1 MSLIFGAITP
11 HPPLLIPAIG
21 RDHLKEMGKTVRAL
35 KELEEI
41 LYAKRPDTI
50 IVISPHG
57 DLMTEAFTINHSPG
71 LKADFEDFGDLE
83 TKLEF
88 KNDNALAY
96 QIRESLETK
105 LPVVLTTVERLD
117 YGVSV
122 PLYYL
127 TKHLPDFRII
137 PMGYSML
144 SLADHFSFGTAIRR
158 VLDLTTKR
166 VAVIASGDLSHRL
179 THDAPGGF
187 SAQGQ
192 KFDAQLI
199 ESLKQKDLKSI
210 LKLKADLVEEAGEC
224 GLKSILILLG
234 VLDEINYQPEILSYE
249 APFGVGYLV
258 ANFSF

>member
-1 MSLIFGAITP
+1 MSLIFGAIVP

-21 RDHLKEMGKTVRAL
+21 RDNLKEMEKTGRSF

-41 LYAKRPDTI
+41 LYAKKPDTI

-57 DLMTEAFTINHSPG
+57 NLMTEAFTINHSPV

-105 LPVVLTTVERLD
+105 LPLVLTTVERLD
-117 YGVSV
+117 HGVSV

-127 TKHLPDFRII
+127 TRHLPDFRII
-137 PMGYSML
+137 PVGYSML
-144 SLADHFSFGTAIRR
+144 SFAEHFAFGAAIRR
-158 VLDLTTKR
+158 VLNLTNKR

-179 THDAPGGF
+179 TLEAPAGF
-187 SAQGQ
+187 SERGRE
-192 KFDAQLI
+192 FDAKLI
-199 ESLKQKDLKSI
+199 ELLKQKDLKSI
-210 LKLKADLVEEAGEC
+210 LKLNSDLVKEAGEC